1 MKLKGRKIVGGKAEG
16 ELIVSQK
23 PLSFLGGVDPE
34 TGIVTDAE
42 SDIRGESIAG
52 KILAFPRGKGSTV
65 GSYVIY
71 ALKKNGKAPKAIIV
85 GEAETIIRDR
95 QHLADD
101 GVVIVTLGINFS
113 TGEILFGPDV
123 DSHGLTKDF
132 DDMRDVITER
142 LIASIATLDVPVDPD
157 ILRRRV
163 RNTATRAIKK
173 MAGRRPVVLPVV
185 IEV

>member
-1 MKLKGRKIVGGKAEG
+1 MKLKGRKVVGGKAEG

-42 SDIRGESIAG
+42 SDIRGQSIAG

-85 GEAETIIRDR
+85 GEAETIVATGAII
-95 QHLADD
+95 A
-101 GVVIVTLGINFS
+101 GIPMVQ
-113 TGEILFGPDV
+113 GIDV
-123 DSHGLTKDF
+123 SKLKSGT
-132 DDMRDVITER
+132 
-142 LIASIATLDVPVDPD
+142 
-157 ILRRRV
+157 RV
-163 RNTATRAIKK
+163 RVDAD
-173 MAGRRPVVLPVV
+173 AG
-185 IEV
+185 EVEVEEG

>member
-1 MKLKGRKIVGGKAEG
+1 MKLKGRKIVGGEVEG

-42 SDIRGESIAG
+42 SDIRGQSIAG

-85 GEAETIIRDR
+85 GEAETIVATGAII
-95 QHLADD
+95 AGIPMVD
-101 GVVIVTLGINFS
+101 GI
-113 TGEILFGPDV
+113 DV
-123 DSHGLTKDF
+123 SKLKSGQ
-132 DDMRDVITER
+132 
-142 LIASIATLDVPVDPD
+142 
-157 ILRRRV
+157 RV
-163 RNTATRAIKK
+163 RVKADE
-173 MAGRRPVVLPVV
+173 GLV
-185 IEV
+185 EVEE

>member
-1 MKLKGRKIVGGKAEG
+1 MKLKGRKIVGGRAEG
-16 ELIVSQK
+16 ELVVSQK

-85 GEAETIIRDR
+85 GEAETIVATGAIISEIPMVDR
-95 QHLADD
+95 IDVSKLRSGVKVKVDAD
-101 GVVIVTLGINFS
+101 S
-113 TGEILFGPDV
+113 GEV
-123 DSHGLTKDF
+123 
-132 DDMRDVITER
+132 
-142 LIASIATLDVPVDPD
+142 
-157 ILRRRV
+157 
-163 RNTATRAIKK
+163 
-173 MAGRRPVVLPVV
+173 
-185 IEV
+185 EVHESGE

>member
-85 GEAETIIRDR
+85 GEAETIVATGAIIAGIPMVDGIDVSKLRSGAKVAVNADR
-95 QHLADD
+95 
-101 GVVIVTLGINFS
+101 
-113 TGEILFGPDV
+113 GEV
-123 DSHGLTKDF
+123 
-132 DDMRDVITER
+132 
-142 LIASIATLDVPVDPD
+142 
-157 ILRRRV
+157 
-163 RNTATRAIKK
+163 
-173 MAGRRPVVLPVV
+173 
-185 IEV
+185 EVAEGE

>member
-1 MKLKGRKIVGGKAEG
+1 MKLRGRRIVGGKVEG

-42 SDIRGESIAG
+42 SDIRGQSIAG

-85 GEAETIIRDR
+85 GEAETIVATGAIISEIPMVDGIDVSKLRSGLKVRVD
-95 QHLADD
+95 AD
-101 GVVIVTLGINFS
+101 S
-113 TGEILFGPDV
+113 GEVELLESG
-123 DSHGLTKDF
+123 
-132 DDMRDVITER
+132 E
-142 LIASIATLDVPVDPD
+142 
-157 ILRRRV
+157 
-163 RNTATRAIKK
+163 
-173 MAGRRPVVLPVV
+173 
-185 IEV
+185 

>member
-65 GSYVIY
+65 GSYVLY

-85 GEAETIIRDR
+85 GEAETIVATGAIISEIPMVDGIDVSKLKSGKRVKVD
-95 QHLADD
+95 AD
-101 GVVIVTLGINFS
+101 S
-113 TGEILFGPDV
+113 GEVEIPESG
-123 DSHGLTKDF
+123 
-132 DDMRDVITER
+132 E
-142 LIASIATLDVPVDPD
+142 
-157 ILRRRV
+157 
-163 RNTATRAIKK
+163 
-173 MAGRRPVVLPVV
+173 
-185 IEV
+185 